1 VATSPKGGK
10 LCEPWPLLK
19 SGRHDVLSKA
29 LQRACPPFMP
39 LTRLLLPWQGFKE
52 AVIGIPGIYNIGFN
66 QKVNH
71 IMVSFQ

>member
-1 VATSPKGGK
+1 
-10 LCEPWPLLK
+10 
-19 SGRHDVLSKA
+19 
-29 LQRACPPFMP
+29 MP

-71 IMVSFQ
+71 IMISFQ